1 MQSVFKVNKKA
12 SGLNLV
18 ESFDRIYSIDLFST
32 LLDHDS
38 QKYLYIYY
46 SLCFFNFK
54 FSQIFSLFIYKLK
67 LGTLLSLPLTI
78 T

>member
-1 MQSVFKVNKKA
+1 MKSVFKVNKKA

-32 LLDHDS
+32 LLDHAS

-46 SLCFFNFK
+46 SLCFFK

-78 T
+78 A